1 MKISIASIAALFAL
15 AMICQSQAETL
26 TIESP
31 NQGQTRNQ
39 SSISRRGLHWNKD
52 QQKLIAVI
60 TYSNANYIAE
70 ADRQDLDTLVF
81 ELPGV
86 QFDSEKNVFYAL
98 APGGQRMLIAE
109 SKRVLFGRDI
119 ALLPSATIYAE
130 RNRGTITVKLVV
142 TDGRTPDSRWVE
154 VNAKLGQ

>member
-1 MKISIASIAALFAL
+1 MKIPRAPITALFAL
-15 AMICQSQAETL
+15 AMLCQSQAETL

-31 NQGQTRNQ
+31 SQGQTRTQ

-52 QQKLIAVI
+52 QQKLLAVI
-60 TYSNANYIAE
+60 TYSNSNYIAE

-81 ELPGV
+81 EFPGV
-86 QFDSEKNVFYAL
+86 LFDSEKNVFYAL

-119 ALLPSATIYAE
+119 TLLPSATIYAE
-130 RNRGTITVKLVV
+130 RNRGIITVKLVV
-142 TDGRTPDSRWVE
+142 TDGHTPEARWIE
-154 VNAKLGQ
+154 TNAKLGQ